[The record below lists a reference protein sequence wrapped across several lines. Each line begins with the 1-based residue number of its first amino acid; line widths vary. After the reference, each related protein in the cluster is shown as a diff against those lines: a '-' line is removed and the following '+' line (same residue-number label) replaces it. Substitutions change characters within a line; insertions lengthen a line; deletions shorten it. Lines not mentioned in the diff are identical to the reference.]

1 MSEKGIRSRNNMISK
16 YTTSDIKWLYSTDA
30 SAEKA
35 KLKNTTVYINNQ
47 EGLWRFFVKNLR

>member
-30 SAEKA
+30 SAESEIEKHNRLY
-35 KLKNTTVYINNQ
+35 K
-47 EGLWRFFVKNLR
+47 